1 MDFQIKGPRMPQIL
15 MLCGVL
21 FLVSGNRISNVW
33 GAPAAAAPEDFKEIQ
48 IGPHPG
54 EKELLLLRGPDSRQQ
69 VVVTGV
75 LRNGKLQDL
84 TRDVTYTV
92 AHQDIASI
100 SNDGYLTP
108 HKDGQTKL
116 TVTAKN
122 GKTASIPV
130 TIQGIATPE
139 AINFKNQVVPI
150 FTKLTCNSGGCHG
163 KPADRMVLNCRC
175 LVFILKMIMNFLSKK
190 AVAVDCFLLRLQK
203 AFC

>member
-1 MDFQIKGPRMPQIL
+1 MDFRIKGSRMPQIL

-21 FLVSGNRISNVW
+21 TLFLVSGHCVTNVL
-33 GAPAAAAPEDFKEIQ
+33 GAPAAEAQVDFKEIQ

-75 LRNGKLQDL
+75 LADGKLQDL
-84 TRDVTYTV
+84 TRNVTYAI

-108 HKDGQTKL
+108 LKDGQTQL

-130 TIQGIATPE
+130 TIQGIASPE

-163 KPADRMVLNCRC
+163 KSTGQNGFRLSLLGFEPDFDYQTLVLESRGRRVFASTVDR
-175 LVFILKMIMNFLSKK
+175 S
-190 AVAVDCFLLRLQK
+190 
-203 AFC
+203 